1 LGILFDHELIAAAIE
16 GLSSSRFVRM
26 KSWLAA
32 SSTNRCLKG
41 SSCVNSRPDY
51 WDFATQLEIAMLAKD
66 EAGAMEALSKAVA
79 VVREGWEPETIKV
92 CPSTAG

>member
-1 LGILFDHELIAAAIE
+1 
-16 GLSSSRFVRM
+16 
-26 KSWLAA
+26 
-32 SSTNRCLKG
+32 
-41 SSCVNSRPDY
+41 
-51 WDFATQLEIAMLAKD
+51 LEIAMLAKD